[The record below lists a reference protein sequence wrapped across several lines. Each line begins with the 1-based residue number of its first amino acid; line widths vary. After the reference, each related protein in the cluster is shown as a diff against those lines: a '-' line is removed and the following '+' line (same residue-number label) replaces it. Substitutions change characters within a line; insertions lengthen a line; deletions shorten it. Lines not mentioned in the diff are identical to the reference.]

1 MEYFGNVF
9 EGDLLED
16 GSVKWKD
23 NNLVFSTPSAW
34 ASHCKRIVN
43 PDKKSACGWT
53 TVKYEGRKLEW
64 YKNQWLQMQAARADG
79 SIVIQQV
86 CCVFLF
92 IDRNYNCTF
101 CGPHFHI

>member
-1 MEYFGNVF
+1 MLKMEYFGNVF

-64 YKNQWLQMQAARADG
+64 YKNQWLQMQATRTDG
-79 SIVIQQV
+79 NSVIQQV
-86 CCVFLF
+86 QKF
-92 IDRNYNCTF
+92 ILLTF
-101 CGPHFHI
+101 EI